1 MQIVC
6 KEDVNNADIMIIV
19 LDIDQEERKIMK
31 FKINNTEWIIE
42 EVDDATINNETKED
56 ETLGVTIYKNQKI
69 MLLKDQANI
78 IKTLKHELTHVWL
91 YEYGHNQNDDK
102 TFSYEDVCEV
112 VASSND
118 FINEIVDR
126 YQRNKET
133 ITVYAGDESFGK
145 FVEEKFK
152 RNTQRR

>member
-1 MQIVC
+1 
-6 KEDVNNADIMIIV
+6 
-19 LDIDQEERKIMK
+19 MK
-31 FKINNTEWIIE
+31 FKINNTEWTIE
-42 EVDDATINNETKED
+42 EVDEATINNEMKAD
-56 ETLGVTIYKNQKI
+56 GTLGVTIYKTQTI

-118 FINEIVDR
+118 FINEIVEQYKAQNGVKIR
-126 YQRNKET
+126 Q
-133 ITVYAGDESFGK
+133 TVDNILIDGVSLLKTMNEVKNEYKSK
-145 FVEEKFK
+145 H
-152 RNTQRR
+152 

>member
-1 MQIVC
+1 
-6 KEDVNNADIMIIV
+6 
-19 LDIDQEERKIMK
+19 MK
-31 FKINNTEWIIE
+31 FKINNTEWTIE
-42 EVDDATINNETKED
+42 EVDEATINNEMKSD
-56 ETLGVTIYKNQKI
+56 GTLGVTIYRPQTI

-118 FINEIVDR
+118 FINEIVQA
-126 YQRNKET
+126 YLKQN
-133 ITVYAGDESFGK
+133 I
-145 FVEEKFK
+145 EEDYIDVLRDAMEKSYEHK
-152 RNTQRR
+152 PKH